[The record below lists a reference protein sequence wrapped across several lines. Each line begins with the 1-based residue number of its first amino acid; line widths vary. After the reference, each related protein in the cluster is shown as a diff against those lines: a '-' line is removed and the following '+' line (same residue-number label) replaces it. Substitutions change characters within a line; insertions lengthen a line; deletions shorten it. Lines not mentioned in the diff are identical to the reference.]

1 MLKKETS
8 HQTKSNENLPLPLPK
23 DSIVYIGFYGRR
35 HIFSNFYPTPL
46 QYKTLKLNSEGK
58 PEEPEKDVTLD
69 FKSAEALYQWKKATS
84 SPQENKCYALSQ
96 ESPVDGE
103 LCCSIRNTATA
114 SVAKHLGRVSV
125 KVSKSS
131 WCLENRIAAMREVIN
146 LKFPAVHP
154 NQMPSNW
161 HPGSIYKCQTKS
173 NGSSSLSM
181 QLLYTGNAVLLE
193 NSPYDKIWGT
203 GMNDKEFD
211 VLIKK
216 LSLNSKQSLKN
227 ILANEYPIPIPTG
240 VTEQGNRTFGLNLL
254 GRILMEQRVKLRQVY
269 INESS
274 TDLSNHTN
282 EHLHLLCGK
291 YKKPLPDVEHTHP
304 SKKMRIS

>member
-1 MLKKETS
+1 MAIIEDSIDRLSRQMLKKETS
-8 HQTKSNENLPLPLPK
+8 HQTKSNENHLPLPK
-23 DSIVYIGFYGRR
+23 DSIVYFGFYGRR

-46 QYKTLKLNSEGK
+46 QYKTLILNSEGK
-58 PEEPEKDVTLD
+58 PEEPEKYVILD

-84 SPQENKCYALSQ
+84 SPQANKCYTLSQ

-103 LCCSIRNTATA
+103 LCCSIRNAATA
-114 SVAKHLGRVSV
+114 SVAKQLGRVCV
-125 KVSKSS
+125 KVNKSS

-161 HPGSIYKCQTKS
+161 HPGSIYKCPAKS
-173 NGSSSLSM
+173 NGSLSLSI

-203 GMNDKEFD
+203 GKSDKEFD

-216 LSLNSKQSLKN
+216 LSLNTKQSLKKHTCKRVSYTNSNRNHRTRKQN
-227 ILANEYPIPIPTG
+227 IWIKSPRSYFDGT
-240 VTEQGNRTFGLNLL
+240 T
-254 GRILMEQRVKLRQVY
+254 
-269 INESS
+269 
-274 TDLSNHTN
+274 
-282 EHLHLLCGK
+282 C
-291 YKKPLPDVEHTHP
+291 
-304 SKKMRIS
+304 

>member
-1 MLKKETS
+1 MIEIFFHTSLAIIEDSIDRLSRQMLKKETS
-8 HQTKSNENLPLPLPK
+8 HQTKSNENLPLPLPN

-35 HIFSNFYPTPL
+35 HIFSNFYPTTL
-46 QYKTLKLNSEGK
+46 QYKTLILNSEGK
-58 PEEPEKDVTLD
+58 PEEPEKDVILD

-103 LCCSIRNTATA
+103 LCCSIRNAATA

-161 HPGSIYKCQTKS
+161 HLGSIYKGPAKS
-173 NGSSSLSM
+173 NSSSSLSI

-203 GMNDKEFD
+203 GKSDKEFD
-211 VLIKK
+211 VLIKNY
-216 LSLNSKQSLKN
+216 L
-227 ILANEYPIPIPTG
+227 
-240 VTEQGNRTFGLNLL
+240 
-254 GRILMEQRVKLRQVY
+254 
-269 INESS
+269 
-274 TDLSNHTN
+274 
-282 EHLHLLCGK
+282 
-291 YKKPLPDVEHTHP
+291 
-304 SKKMRIS
+304 